1 MILFLDA
8 NVIIY
13 QVEAVATFQDQVQA
27 SIDGFLQHHPAASF
41 AVSRLSMLECLVK
54 PLREQD
60 TAAITRYREFF
71 AASDL
76 HVVEVTSQI
85 IEAATWLRAHHGL
98 RTPDAIQAASALSL
112 KGPVVFFTGDRN
124 FKSVPN
130 LRVRF
135 VE

>member
-1 MILFLDA
+1 MIIFLDA

-13 QVEAVATFQDQVQA
+13 QVEGVAVFQNQVRAT
-27 SIDGFLQHHPAASF
+27 IDGFLQRHPGASF

-54 PLREQD
+54 PLREKD
-60 TAAITRYREFF
+60 TAAITSYREFF

-76 HVVEVTSQI
+76 HIVEVTSQV

-112 KGPVVFFTGDRN
+112 KGPVVFFTCDRN

-130 LRVRF
+130 LRINLI
-135 VE
+135 